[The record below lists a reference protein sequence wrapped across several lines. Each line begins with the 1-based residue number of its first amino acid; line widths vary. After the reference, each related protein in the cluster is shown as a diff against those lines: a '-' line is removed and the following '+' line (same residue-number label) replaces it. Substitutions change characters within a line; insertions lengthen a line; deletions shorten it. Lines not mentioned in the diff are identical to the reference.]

1 MNNKRV
7 ILVFF
12 VVLLA
17 IPTTMLSATTLEQA
31 IQQALNTNPDVRI
44 ETNELLSRGE
54 DVEQAKAGYLP
65 QIDITAGYGYEKSDN
80 SSTRSAG
87 YDSRSLTRKEAAIN
101 LQQMLFDGYA
111 TESEVDRHLAR
122 QASAGHRVVGVS
134 QNKALET
141 IDAYLN
147 VLQLEELSELSVVNL
162 DAHKRIYDQVEL
174 RSEAGIGRSS
184 DLDQVR
190 GRRASADASRLSDL
204 ANLKDAESA
213 YLSIVGDLP
222 RDLEAVPSI
231 QDALPKSLDEAIAIA
246 LKEHPTLLSAMADV
260 QATLA
265 QKEAAENTFYPR
277 FDLEVGSTWGDDQNG
292 VVGTDKDLT
301 AMVRMRYNLFSG
313 GKDKA
318 RQRQTAHLINEAKEV
333 RNRTYRQVVESL
345 RLSWTAFEATQ
356 AQMVSLNQH
365 LVSSQNTRDAYTKQ
379 FNIGKRTLIDLLNTE
394 NEVFEA
400 KRAYIKAKRDSR
412 YAEYRILVGMGRLLN
427 QMNVDIPTGAGPGD
441 EGLKPYKAL
450 APQTILASEFL
461 ADQLTAVG
469 VEEEQ
474 AGSDNSAVAEIQAEV
489 ELWRKAWESQNANR
503 YLAAYSPGFTSA
515 DGSSLNSWMA
525 NRKKVI
531 EKPEWIRLELEK
543 ITITVNGNNAQVDFL
558 QRYSASNY
566 QDVVNKR
573 LDMRQDGG
581 KWLIVRETVR

>member
-1 MNNKRV
+1 MNNKRMA
-7 ILVFF
+7 LFSAA
-12 VVLLA
+12 LLA
-17 IPTTMLSATTLEQA
+17 GLTTASSSSATTLEQA
-31 IQQALNTNPDVRI
+31 IQQALNTNPDIRI

-65 QIDITAGYGYEKSDN
+65 SIDITAGYGYEKSDN

-147 VLQLEELSELSVVNL
+147 VVQLEELSQLSVENL
-162 DAHKRIYDQVEL
+162 DAHKRIYDQVAL

-204 ANLKDAESA
+204 ANLKDAESV
-213 YLSIVGDLP
+213 YLSVVGDLP
-222 RDLEAVPSI
+222 RDLEQVASI
-231 QDALPKSLDEAIAIA
+231 EDALPKSLDEAITIA

-260 QATLA
+260 EATLA

-345 RLSWTAFEATQ
+345 RLSWTAYEATQ
-356 AQMVSLNQH
+356 AQLVSLNQH
-365 LVSSQNTRDAYTKQ
+365 LISSQNTRDAYTKQ

-400 KRAYIKAKRDSR
+400 KRAYIKAKRDSL

-427 QMNVDIPTGAGPGD
+427 QLNVAVPTGAGPGD
-441 EGLKPYKAL
+441 EGLSPYKAL
-450 APQTILASEFL
+450 APQTVLASEFL
-461 ADQLTAVG
+461 ADQLSL
-469 VEEEQ
+469 VESADNASPADSTVADIE
-474 AGSDNSAVAEIQAEV
+474 AGIER
-489 ELWRKAWESQNANR
+489 WRKAWEQQNVND
-503 YLAAYSPGFTSA
+503 YLAAYSQGFQSHNGLRYNA
-515 DGSSLNSWMA
+515 WAA
-525 NRKKVI
+525 NRKRVI
-531 EKPEWIRLELEK
+531 SKPDWITLSLENM
-543 ITITVNGNNAQVDFL
+543 TVTTDGKNAEVEFL
-558 QRYSASNY
+558 QRYSANNY
-566 QDVVNKR
+566 KDVVKKR
-573 LDMRQDGG
+573 LNLRLESK
-581 KWLIVRETVR
+581 KWLIVGESVR